1 MRPPVVLVMAK
12 APVEGRVKTRLAA
25 SVGDEHAA
33 RLACAALLDTL
44 DVCEEAFGA
53 GACHLAMAGDLEE
66 VHPREA
72 RQLDGRLDG
81 WTVLAQR
88 GSGFGERLENA
99 HRDVHAM
106 AGAAVVQIGSDTPQV
121 EATVLGQVASR
132 AAPGAPV
139 LGLAH
144 DGGWWVLAS
153 ATASDVAGL
162 RRVPMSAP
170 DTGRATLG
178 LLTSGGAAVVLA
190 PTMRDVDDATDA
202 ALVAAHA
209 PQTRFARTWR
219 TLTGQTGGQSA

>member
-1 MRPPVVLVMAK
+1 MAK

-53 GACHLAMAGDLEE
+53 GRCHLAMGGRLEE

-81 WTVLAQR
+81 WTVLPQR
-88 GSGFGERLENA
+88 GSGFGERLELA

-106 AGAAVVQIGSDTPQV
+106 AGAAVVQIGMDTPQV
-121 EATVLGQVASR
+121 EADLLGEVAAR
-132 AAPGAPV
+132 VAPGEPV

-153 ATASDVAGL
+153 PEAGDVAGL

-170 DTGRATLG
+170 DTGLATLA
-178 LLTSGGAAVVLA
+178 LLTSSGAAVVLA
-190 PTMRDVDDATDA
+190 PVMRDVDDATDA
-202 ALVAAHA
+202 AFVAARA
-209 PQTRFARTWR
+209 PQTHFARTWR
-219 TLTGQTGGQSA
+219 ALAGETGEQSP